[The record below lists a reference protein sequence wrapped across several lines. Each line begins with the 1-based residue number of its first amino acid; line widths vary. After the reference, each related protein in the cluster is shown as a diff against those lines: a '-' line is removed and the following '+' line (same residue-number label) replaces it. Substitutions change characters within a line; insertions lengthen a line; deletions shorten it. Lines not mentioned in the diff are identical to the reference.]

1 MSNLDTGG
9 REVTP
14 SRYRHETGTDTYRF
28 SPYGCRQRQRKERL
42 VRKILLMVVM
52 VLALGLAGTATA
64 GHVPSPGILCGT
76 CGQNGGGYTGCS
88 QASTSDSG
96 GIPYIAHYR
105 HYLVVSFCKRYGI
118 VTSVSIAA
126 HGCDIQGIV
135 VCSTGPAWQT
145 GGGVG
150 YGSASFTGHA
160 TWWGTIN
167 GIPYASSSV
176 VNLTI

>member
-1 MSNLDTGG
+1 M
-9 REVTP
+9 VTT
-14 SRYRHETGTDTYRF
+14 SRYRHEVDTDTYELRL
-28 SPYGCRQRQRKERL
+28 YGCRQRQRKERL
-42 VRKILLMVVM
+42 VRKVLLMVGM
-52 VLALGLAGTATA
+52 VLALAVAGTATA
-64 GHVPSPGILCGT
+64 AKVPAPDVLCGAS
-76 CGQNGGGYTGCS
+76 CGQNGGGFTGCS
-88 QASTSDSG
+88 QSTASDSN

-105 HYLVVSFCKRYGI
+105 HYLVVNYCKRYGI

-126 HGCDIQGIV
+126 HGCDIQGLT

-150 YGSASFTGHA
+150 SSYASFTGHA

-167 GIPYASSSV
+167 GIPYASSIS